1 MAYDE
6 ILGDRIRT
14 VLARRRGIVEKRMFG
29 GLAFMLNGNMS
40 VGVVDDKLMVRVGP
54 KAFDEALERKFARPM
69 DFTGRPMKGFVYVEA
84 EGIRTDETL
93 KTWVDRGVAFAKSL
107 PKK

>member
-14 VLARRRGIVEKRMFG
+14 LLSRRRGVVEKRMFG
-29 GLAFMLNGNMS
+29 GLAFMIHGNMS
-40 VGVVDDKLMVRVGP
+40 VGIVDKKLMVRVGP
-54 KAFDEALERKFARPM
+54 KAFDEALKEKHAKPM
-69 DFTGRPMKGFVYVEA
+69 DFTGRPMKGFVYVEPK
-84 EGIRTDETL
+84 GIQTDEDL
-93 KTWVDRGVAFAKSL
+93 KAWVDRGIAFAKSL

>member
-6 ILGDRIRT
+6 ILGARVRA
-14 VLARRRGIVEKRMFG
+14 VLARRRGVVEKRMFG

-40 VGVVDDKLMVRVGP
+40 VGIVDETLMVRVGP
-54 KAFDEALERKFARPM
+54 QAFDEALAEKYARP
-69 DFTGRPMKGFVYVEA
+69 DFTGRPMKGFIYVEPK
-84 EGIRTDETL
+84 GIKTDETL
-93 KTWVDRGVAFAKSL
+93 KAWVDRGVAFAKSL

>member
-6 ILGDRIRT
+6 ILGDRVRT
-14 VLARRRGIVEKRMFG
+14 VLARRRGVVEKRMFG

-40 VGVVDDKLMVRVGP
+40 VGIVDEKLMVRVGP
-54 KAFDEALERKFARPM
+54 KAFDEALKQKHAKPM
-69 DFTGRPMKGFVYVEA
+69 DFTGRPMKGFIYVEA
-84 EGIRTDETL
+84 KGIRSDEDL